1 MNKQIKRRAAV
12 TSTAISTSV
21 PALLRQVYASRG
33 VMSDQELEPGL
44 AHLLRPE
51 QLKGIPAACELLVQ
65 ALRTNQRII
74 IVGDFDADGATSTAL
89 SILGFRMLGFTNV
102 DFLVPNRFEFGYGL
116 SPEIVDLAAANGAE
130 LIMTVDNGISS
141 IDGVAAA
148 KALGIQVLVTDHHL
162 PGNEAP
168 DADAIVNPNQQG
180 CDFPSKNLAGVGVAF
195 YLMLALRGAL
205 RAAHWFT
212 EQGIAEPNLANLLD
226 IVALGTVADVVA
238 LDSNNRILV
247 HQGLQR
253 IRAGQCR
260 PGIQALIEI
269 ANRNQAQLC
278 ASDLGFA
285 LGPRLNAAGRL
296 DDMSIGVATLLCDD
310 LNQARRLAGEL
321 DSLNEERKQIEGSM
335 QQEALTILQGL
346 DFAEGIVPYG
356 ICLFQD
362 DWHQGVVGLVASR
375 IKERFYRPVIAFA
388 DAGNGEIK
396 GSARSIPGL
405 HLRDALELLDS
416 RNPGMIIK
424 FGGHAMAAGLSLRLD
439 SYAAFAEQFNAL
451 VQELLTP
458 EQLTGVVLSDGEL
471 AAEQLCL
478 PTAELLKYA
487 APWGQLFPE
496 PIFDGVFKLREQRLV
511 GKKHLKMMLEPD
523 LGGPLVDAIAFNI
536 DLEVWPD
543 ASVQKVEL
551 AYKLDVNEFRGKR
564 SLQFMVEYLQP
575 FRER

>member
-1 MNKQIKRRAAV
+1 LNKQIKRRAAV

-396 GSARSIPGL
+396 GSARSIKGL
-405 HLRDALELLDS
+405 HMRDLLELINS
-416 RNPGMIIK
+416 RHPGMILK
-424 FGGHAMAAGLSLRLD
+424 FGGHAMAAGLSLLEKD
-439 SYAAFAEQFNAL
+439 FFTFEQAYDEA
-451 VQELLTP
+451 VRELLKP
-458 EQLTGVVLSDGEL
+458 EQLTGVMVTDGEL
-471 AAEQLCL
+471 TPDEMTL
-478 PTAELLKYA
+478 PMAWELRNA
-487 APWGQLFPE
+487 GPWGQEFPE
-496 PIFDGVFKLREQRLV
+496 PLFDGYFKVVQQRIV
-511 GKKHLKMMLEPD
+511 GEKHLKLVLETNCGQLML
-523 LGGPLVDAIAFNI
+523 DAIAFNV
-536 DLEVWPD
+536 DMKTWPD
-543 ASVQKVEL
+543 ATIQHARVV
-551 AYKLDVNEFRGKR
+551 YKLDVNEFRGNQT
-564 SLQFMVEYLQP
+564 LQLMVDQIEP
-575 FRER
+575 M